1 MAKNEPKGR
10 TKNPSLVERLF
21 GELTDLTD
29 EEIDFLYDAFSHEE
43 RAAEAVYRIA
53 EAAAVGYRK
62 KNLPVPDHVQ
72 AAIRAMRPFS
82 NLEDA
87 KPGLLQKLVEKLSKP
102 VAGPVSDLTYAWRKR
117 TELTEGDRAILDTLT
132 GELQKDW
139 KEEEP
144 E

>member
-10 TKNPSLVERLF
+10 IKKPSLVERLF

-43 RAAEAVYRIA
+43 SAAEAVYRIA
-53 EAAAVGYRK
+53 EAAAVEYRK

-72 AAIRAMRPFS
+72 AAIQTTRPLS
-82 NLEDA
+82 SLNGA
-87 KPGLLQKLVEKLSKP
+87 KPGVLQKLVEKLDKP
-102 VAGPVSDLTYAWRKR
+102 VAGPVSDLMYAWRKR
-117 TELTEGDRAILDTLT
+117 TELTEGDRAILDNLT
-132 GELQKDW
+132 DELQEDW
-139 KEEEP
+139 EEKKP